1 MCSLSL
7 PTQGCDAF
15 PRAQHRAPCS
25 CHRNHVE
32 IVTFECKT
40 WPSISNPQGGRST
53 SWSLPETEHQL
64 SSAAGAG
71 GPALACPPAKEPA
84 VVSACQLLPC
94 HRTGQ
99 SKHHTMQI
107 YNKKWSRGQTQC
119 PPGGRKCGDKTFSFF
134 FFSPFFLE
142 GRINVFWLLTVKYSS
157 GKGAN
162 PGTGFCR
169 YRSLC
174 TLKWIVTFGNLTPSQ
189 TVGSGKTVW
198 DGNSHFSHFLTLQS
212 LGRVQNPG
220 DRSGSETQGKCCS
233 RVGKLEGK
241 GGVGSSFSIPV
252 PRSSPE
258 SWWCREDLER
268 VKSFACGMSQ
278 M

>member
-15 PRAQHRAPCS
+15 PQAQHRAPCS
-25 CHRNHVE
+25 ATSAE
-32 IVTFECKT
+32 IATCEHETRPSTSQTLREGVPPPEASQRL
-40 WPSISNPQGGRST
+40 SISSPVLQ
-53 SWSLPETEHQL
+53 
-64 SSAAGAG
+64 GAG

-84 VVSACQLLPC
+84 AVSACQLLPC
-94 HRTGQ
+94 HCTGQ

-107 YNKKWSRGQTQC
+107 YNKKWSRGQTQS

-142 GRINVFWLLTVKYSS
+142 GRRNVFWLLAVKYSS
-157 GKGAN
+157 GEGAN

-189 TVGSGKTVW
+189 TLGSGKTV
-198 DGNSHFSHFLTLQS
+198 
-212 LGRVQNPG
+212 
-220 DRSGSETQGKCCS
+220 
-233 RVGKLEGK
+233 
-241 GGVGSSFSIPV
+241 
-252 PRSSPE
+252 
-258 SWWCREDLER
+258 
-268 VKSFACGMSQ
+268 
-278 M
+278 